1 MEMLLSTKGI
11 TICLFFFV
19 LSLAAAIE
27 IPLSVSQLPTI
38 TEQSHTQVA
47 YPFDEDFTIKCEARG
62 NPHPTFNWTKD
73 GKPFDLLSDPR
84 IVTSNNSGTFVIQ
97 NRGIINNFQG
107 KYRCFA
113 SNVLGTAMSEEIE
126 LIVPSVPK
134 FPKEKI
140 EPLDVEHG
148 DSVILHCNP
157 PKGIPPLHIY
167 WMNIDLQHIPQ
178 DERVS
183 MSLKGD
189 LYFANVEEN
198 DSRSDYC
205 CFAAFPRLRTIVQKM
220 PMTLKVSRLKHA
232 NDSGSPNAAVTKA
245 NFIKERKPKLLI
257 PPESAGSSSS
267 VTVIKGGVLLL
278 ECIAEGL
285 PTPHLS
291 WVKVTGN
298 MPKDEPETENFGKI
312 LKIDQVSAA
321 DEGTYQCTASNP
333 MGRAR
338 HEFHVHVEEP
348 PQWLKKPEGGVYSV
362 GTNLVLLCEAIGN
375 PEPSIQWKLNGM
387 PIDSRTFRGRIST
400 REISLTNLQLQ
411 DSAVFQCEA
420 TNKHGTI
427 LASANVN
434 VLNIAPLILTSD
446 GENYATVVGYSAF
459 LHCDIF
465 ASPAADVRWTKDDSI
480 GPLSTFRYEL
490 TWLNRN
496 GTWKDP
502 KDPKKGRELHG
513 ILYLACW
520 AANSVGKRAI
530 TANLDI
536 RDATKL
542 VVTPKN
548 PRVLKSHSIL
558 LKCQAEYDSHLKH
571 SFKLSWRKDGD
582 ELPVNSTEG
591 GRMILDRDT
600 LFISSVLL
608 EDQGVYTCVGSTSL
622 DSATAESRLIVLDV
636 PDPPEDLQ
644 LSENQNRSVRL
655 SWRAGS
661 SHNSPVNE
669 SIIEFEEN
677 RWEPGRWQE
686 LTRIPGDDTTALLSL
701 APYVNY
707 QFRVVSVNAVGRSQP
722 SKPSLRYST
731 PPAAPDKNPEN
742 IRVEASEPNEM
753 VMKWEPLK
761 PVERNGPGL
770 EYKVSWRQRGVRTD
784 WNEETVK
791 KHSLTVRNTPTF
803 VPYEIKV
810 QAVNNLGSGPE
821 PNVTI
826 GYSGEDFPD
835 AAPSGVSVDVVNST
849 LVKVFWFGIPRDRV
863 RGHLRGY
870 KVSWWKTKSM
880 LDGKRHHPEKHFLTF
895 VGDRNYGMI
904 PGLDPFSEFRLTV
917 LAYNSRG
924 DGPESSPVV
933 FETPEGVPE
942 QPRFLRILNF
952 DKDSVTLS
960 WGLPRKANGHLTG
973 YILQYQ
979 IINETHEVG
988 PVSDVSV
995 TNRSTLSWRL
1005 SGLSPSTKY
1014 KFYVKACTA
1023 KGCGKPV
1030 TEEGLTVA
1038 QGSKGTGRISDA
1050 VKPTQKFHPIEALE
1064 PGTEYTVRLVTKNWV
1079 DNNSIFEDVIETRGR
1094 AYAGI
1099 YDGISTQGWFIGL
1112 MCAIA
1117 LLTLLLLTI
1126 CFVRRNK
1133 GGKYSVKEK
1142 EDLHPDP
1149 EAQSI
1154 KDEIFGEYSDSDE
1167 KPLKGSLQ
1175 SLNGDIKATE
1185 SADSLVDYGEGEHG
1199 MFNEDGSFIGA
1210 YSGSKEKGSVES
1222 TGSSTATF
1230 PLHA

>member
-1 MEMLLSTKGI
+1 RVMEMLLSTKGI

-27 IPLSVSQLPTI
+27 IPLSVAQLPTI

-62 NPHPTFNWTKD
+62 NPQPTFNWTKD

-84 IVTSNNSGTFVIQ
+84 ILTSNNSGTFVIQ
-97 NRGIINNFQG
+97 NRGIITNFQG
-107 KYRCFA
+107 RYRCYA

-220 PMTLKVSRLKHA
+220 PMTLKVSR
-232 NDSGSPNAAVTKA
+232 S

-298 MPKDEPETENFGKI
+298 LPKDEPETENFGKI
-312 LKIDQVSAA
+312 LKIDQVTAA

-333 MGRAR
+333 MGRVK

-348 PQWLKKPEGGVYSV
+348 PRWIKKPEGAVYSV
-362 GTNLVLLCEAIGN
+362 GMNLVLLCEAIGN
-375 PEPSIQWKLNGM
+375 PEPTTQWKRNGM
-387 PIDSRTFRGRIST
+387 PIDSRTFRGRISD
-400 REISLTNLQLQ
+400 REISITNLQLQ

-420 TNKHGTI
+420 SNKHGTI

-459 LHCDIF
+459 LHCEIF
-465 ASPAADVRWTKDDSI
+465 ASPAADIRWTKDDSI
-480 GPLSTFRYEL
+480 EPLSTLRYEL
-490 TWLNRN
+490 NKN
-496 GTWKDP
+496 GTLEIKETTKEDS
-502 KDPKKGRELHG
+502 GS
-513 ILYLACW
+513 YACW

-536 RDATKL
+536 RDATEV

-558 LKCQAEYDSHLKH
+558 LKCQSEYDSHLKH

-582 ELPVNSTEG
+582 ELPVNSTED
-591 GRMILDRDT
+591 GRIILDRDT
-600 LFISSVLL
+600 LFISSVTL
-608 EDQGVYTCVGSTSL
+608 EDEGVYTCVASTSL
-622 DSATAESRLIVLDV
+622 DSVTAKSQLVVLDV

-655 SWRAGS
+655 SWKAGA
-661 SHNSPVNE
+661 SHNSPINE

-686 LTRIPGDDTTALLSL
+686 LTRAPGNDTTVLLAL
-701 APYVNY
+701 APYMNY

-722 SKPSLRYST
+722 SKPSLRYAT

-761 PVERNGPGL
+761 PIERNGPGL
-770 EYKVSWRQRGVRTD
+770 EYKVSWRQRGVEAD

-791 KHSLTVRNTPTF
+791 KHSLTLRNTPTF

-826 GYSGEDFPD
+826 GYSGEDVPD
-835 AAPSGVSVDVVNST
+835 AAPSGVSVDIVNST

-904 PGLDPFSEFRLTV
+904 PGLEPFSEFRLSV
-917 LAYNSRG
+917 LAYNAKG
-924 DGPESSPVV
+924 DGPESSPIV

-960 WGLPRKANGHLTG
+960 WGLPKKTNGHLTG

-979 IINETHEVG
+979 IINETHEIG
-988 PVSDVSV
+988 PLNDISV

-1014 KFYVKACTA
+1014 KFYVKACTV

-1030 TEEGLTVA
+1030 TEEGLTMA
-1038 QGSKGTGRISDA
+1038 QGSKGIGKISEA
-1050 VKPTQKFHPIEALE
+1050 VNPTQKFHPIEALE

-1175 SLNGDIKATE
+1175 SINGDIKATE
-1185 SADSLVDYGEGEHG
+1185 SADSLVDYGEGEQG

>member
-62 NPHPTFNWTKD
+62 NPQPTFNWTKD
-73 GKPFDLLSDPR
+73 GKPFDLSSDPR

-113 SNVLGTAMSEEIE
+113 SNLLGTAMSEEIE

-189 LYFANVEEN
+189 LYFANVEES

-312 LKIDQVSAA
+312 LKIDQVTAA
-321 DEGTYQCTASNP
+321 DEGTYQCTASNAV
-333 MGRAR
+333 GRAR

-362 GTNLVLLCEAIGN
+362 GANLVLLCEAIGN

-387 PIDSRTFRGRIST
+387 PIDGRTFRGRVST

-427 LASANVN
+427 LASANIN
-434 VLNIAPLILTSD
+434 VLNIAPLILTPD

-480 GPLSTFRYEL
+480 EPLSAFHYEL
-490 TWLNRN
+490 YKN
-496 GTWKDP
+496 GTLEIRDT
-502 KDPKKGRELHG
+502 KKEDSGS
-513 ILYLACW
+513 YACW

-571 SFKLSWRKDGD
+571 SFKLSWRKDGG
-582 ELPVNSTEG
+582 ELPANSTEG
-591 GRMILDRDT
+591 GRIILDRDT

-608 EDQGVYTCVGSTSL
+608 EDQGVYKCVASTAL
-622 DSATAESRLIVLDV
+622 DAAEAEAQLIVLDV

-655 SWRAGS
+655 SWKAGA

-677 RWEPGRWQE
+677 HWEPETWQE
-686 LTRIPGDDTTALLSL
+686 LIRVPGNDTTALLPL

-722 SKPSLRYST
+722 SKPSLRYAT

-761 PVERNGPGL
+761 PMERNGPGL
-770 EYKVSWRQRGVRTD
+770 EYKVSWRQRGVETD
-784 WNEETVK
+784 WNEELVK
-791 KHSLTVRNTPTF
+791 KHSLSVRNVPTF

-821 PNVTI
+821 PNITI
-826 GYSGEDFPD
+826 GYSGEDVPD
-835 AAPSGVSVDVVNST
+835 AAPAGVSVEVLNST
-849 LVKVFWFGIPRDRV
+849 LVEVFWVGIPRDRV

-870 KVSWWKTKSM
+870 KVNWWKTRSM

-895 VGDRNYGMI
+895 VGERNYGMI
-904 PGLDPFSEFRLTV
+904 PGLEPFSEFRLTV
-917 LAYNSRG
+917 SAFTSRG

-933 FETPEGVPE
+933 FKTPEGVPE

-960 WGLPRKANGHLTG
+960 WGLPKKANGHLTG

-988 PVSDVSV
+988 AVSNVSV
-995 TNRSTLSWRL
+995 ANHSALSWHL
-1005 SGLSPSTKY
+1005 AGLSPSTKY
-1014 KFYVKACTA
+1014 KFYIKACTA
-1023 KGCGKPV
+1023 KGCGKAA
-1030 TEEGLTVA
+1030 TEEGLTLA
-1038 QGSKGTGRISDA
+1038 QGT
-1050 VKPTQKFHPIEALE
+1050 
-1064 PGTEYTVRLVTKNWV
+1064 
-1079 DNNSIFEDVIETRGR
+1079 
-1094 AYAGI
+1094 YAGI
-1099 YDGISTQGWFIGL
+1099 YEGISTQGWFIGL

-1117 LLTLLLLTI
+1117 LLTLLLLTV

-1175 SLNGDIKATE
+1175 SLNGDIKATG

>member
-298 MPKDEPETENFGKI
+298 MPKEEPETENFGKI

-387 PIDSRTFRGRIST
+387 PIDSRAFRGRIST

-480 GPLSTFRYEL
+480 EPLSTFRYEL
-490 TWLNRN
+490 NKN
-496 GTWKDP
+496 GTLEIKDT
-502 KDPKKGRELHG
+502 KKEDSGS
-513 ILYLACW
+513 YACW

-636 PDPPEDLQ
+636 PDPPEELQ

-770 EYKVSWRQRGVRTD
+770 EYKVSWRQQGVRTD

-810 QAVNNLGSGPE
+810 QAVNNLGAGPE

-870 KVSWWKTKSM
+870 KVSWWKTKSL

-924 DGPESSPVV
+924 DGPESSPMV

-988 PVSDVSV
+988 PVSEVSI

-1005 SGLSPSTKY
+1005 SGLSPSTRY

-1133 GGKYSVKEK
+1133 GGKYSV
-1142 EDLHPDP
+1142 
-1149 EAQSI
+1149 
-1154 KDEIFGEYSDSDE
+1154 
-1167 KPLKGSLQ
+1167 
-1175 SLNGDIKATE
+1175 
-1185 SADSLVDYGEGEHG
+1185 
-1199 MFNEDGSFIGA
+1199 
-1210 YSGSKEKGSVES
+1210 
-1222 TGSSTATF
+1222 TAMKSR
-1230 PLHA
+1230 

>member
-1 MEMLLSTKGI
+1 
-11 TICLFFFV
+11 
-19 LSLAAAIE
+19 
-27 IPLSVSQLPTI
+27 SVAQLPTI

-47 YPFDEDFTIKCEARG
+47 YPFDEDFAIKCEAKG
-62 NPHPTFNWTKD
+62 NPQPTFNWTKD
-73 GKPFDLLSDPR
+73 GKPFNLLSDPR
-84 IVTSNNSGTFVIQ
+84 IIASNNSGTFVIK
-97 NRGIINNFQG
+97 NRGILASFQG

-220 PMTLKVSRLKHA
+220 PMTLKVSR
-232 NDSGSPNAAVTKA
+232 S

-285 PTPHLS
+285 PTPQLS
-291 WVKVTGN
+291 WVKIMGN
-298 MPKDEPETENFGKI
+298 LPKDEPETENFGKI
-312 LKIDQVSAA
+312 LKIDQVTTA

-333 MGRAR
+333 MGRVK
-338 HEFHVHVEEP
+338 HDFHVHVEEP
-348 PQWLKKPEGGVYSV
+348 PQWIKEPEGGVYSI
-362 GTNLVLLCEAIGN
+362 GMNLVLLCEAIGN
-375 PEPSIQWKLNGM
+375 PEPAIRWKRNGM

-411 DSAVFQCEA
+411 DSAVYQCEA
-420 TNKHGTI
+420 SNKHGTI
-427 LASANVN
+427 LTSANVN

-446 GENYATVVGYSAF
+446 GENYAAVVGYSAF
-459 LHCDIF
+459 LHCEIF

-480 GPLSTFRYEL
+480 EPLAAFRYEL
-490 TWLNRN
+490 YKN
-496 GTWKDP
+496 GTLEIKAT
-502 KDPKKGRELHG
+502 KKEDSGS
-513 ILYLACW
+513 YACW

-536 RDATKL
+536 RDATS
-542 VVTPKN
+542 VAVTPKD
-548 PRVLKSHSIL
+548 PRVLKSHSIAL
-558 LKCQAEYDSHLKH
+558 RCQSDYDPHLKH
-571 SFKLSWRKDGD
+571 SFQLSWRKDGD
-582 ELPVNSTEG
+582 ELPLSSMED
-591 GRMILDRDT
+591 GRIILERDT
-600 LFISSVLL
+600 LFISSVTL
-608 EDQGVYTCVGSTSL
+608 EDQGVYTCVGRTAL
-622 DSATAESRLIVLDV
+622 DSSAAELQLIVLDV

-644 LSENQNRSVRL
+644 LSEHQNRSVRL
-655 SWRAGS
+655 SWKAGAT
-661 SHNSPVNE
+661 HNSPVNE

-677 RWEPGRWQE
+677 HWEPGRWQE
-686 LTRIPGDDTTALLSL
+686 LTRVPGNDTTVLLAL

-722 SKPSLRYST
+722 SKASLRYAT

-742 IRVEASEPNEM
+742 IHVEASEPNEM

-770 EYKVSWRQRGVRTD
+770 EYKVSWRQRGVEAD

-791 KHSLTVRNTPTF
+791 KHSLTLRNTPTF

-810 QAVNNLGSGPE
+810 QAVNNLGSAPE

-826 GYSGEDFPD
+826 GYSGEDVPD
-835 AAPSGVSVDVVNST
+835 AAPSGVSVDIVNST

-870 KVSWWKTKSM
+870 KVSWWKIKSM

-904 PGLDPFSEFRLTV
+904 PGLDPFSVFRLTV
-917 LAYNSRG
+917 LAYNSKG
-924 DGPESSPVV
+924 DGPESSPIT

-960 WGLPRKANGHLTG
+960 WGLPKKPNGHLTG

-979 IINETHEVG
+979 IINETHEIG
-988 PVSDVSV
+988 PMSDVSV
-995 TNRSTLSWRL
+995 TNQSTLSWRL
-1005 SGLSPSTKY
+1005 SGLSSSTKY
-1014 KFYVKACTA
+1014 KFYVKACTV
-1023 KGCGKPV
+1023 KGCGKPI
-1030 TEEGLTVA
+1030 TEEGLTMA
-1038 QGSKGTGRISDA
+1038 QGSKGIGRNSEA
-1050 VKPTQKFHPIEALE
+1050 VKPTQKFHPIE
-1064 PGTEYTVRLVTKNWV
+1064 PGTDYTVRLVTKNWV

-1175 SLNGDIKATE
+1175 SINGDIKATG

>member
-73 GKPFDLLSDPR
+73 GKPFDLSSDPR

-480 GPLSTFRYEL
+480 EPLSTFRYEL
-490 TWLNRN
+490 NKN
-496 GTWKDP
+496 GTLEIKDT
-502 KDPKKGRELHG
+502 KKEDSGS
-513 ILYLACW
+513 YACW

-622 DSATAESRLIVLDV
+622 DSATAEAQLIVLDV

-661 SHNSPVNE
+661 NHNSPVNE

-870 KVSWWKTKSM
+870 KVSWWKTKNM

-904 PGLDPFSEFRLTV
+904 PGLDPFSEFHLTV

-952 DKDSVTLS
+952 DEDSVTLS

-1023 KGCGKPV
+1023 QGCGKPV
-1030 TEEGLTVA
+1030 TEEGLTMA

>member
-38 TEQSHTQVA
+38 MEQSHTQVA

-220 PMTLKVSRLKHA
+220 PMTLKVSR
-232 NDSGSPNAAVTKA
+232 S

-298 MPKDEPETENFGKI
+298 MPKEEPETENFGKI

-480 GPLSTFRYEL
+480 EPLSTFRYEL
-490 TWLNRN
+490 NKN
-496 GTWKDP
+496 GTLEIKDT
-502 KDPKKGRELHG
+502 KKEDSGS
-513 ILYLACW
+513 YACW

-622 DSATAESRLIVLDV
+622 DSATAESQLIVLDV

-770 EYKVSWRQRGVRTD
+770 EYKVSWRQQGVRTD

-810 QAVNNLGSGPE
+810 QAVNNLGAGPE

-870 KVSWWKTKSM
+870 KVSWWKTKSL

-924 DGPESSPVV
+924 DGPESSPMV

-1005 SGLSPSTKY
+1005 SGLSPSTRY

-1210 YSGSKEKGSVES
+1210 YAGSKEKGSVES

>member
-1 MEMLLSTKGI
+1 RVMEMLLSTKGI
-11 TICLFFFV
+11 TIGLVFFV

-38 TEQSHTQVA
+38 MEQSHTQVA

-62 NPHPTFNWTKD
+62 NPQPTFNWTKD
-73 GKPFDLLSDPR
+73 GKSFDLSSDPR

-126 LIVPSVPK
+126 LIVPSIPK

-183 MSLKGD
+183 MSLQGD
-189 LYFANVEEN
+189 LYFANVEES

-220 PMTLKVSRLKHA
+220 PMTLKVSR
-232 NDSGSPNAAVTKA
+232 S

-291 WVKVTGN
+291 WVKITGN

-312 LKIDQVSAA
+312 LKIDQVTAA

-338 HEFHVHVEEP
+338 HDFHVHVEEP

-375 PEPSIQWKLNGM
+375 PEPSIRWKLNGM
-387 PIDSRTFRGRIST
+387 PMDSRTFRGRIST

-420 TNKHGTI
+420 SNKHGTI
-427 LASANVN
+427 LASANIN

-480 GPLSTFRYEL
+480 EPLSTLRYEL
-490 TWLNRN
+490 NKN
-496 GTWKDP
+496 GTLEIKGT
-502 KDPKKGRELHG
+502 KKEDSGS
-513 ILYLACW
+513 YACW

-558 LKCQAEYDSHLKH
+558 LKCQAEFDSHLKH

-591 GRMILDRDT
+591 GRIILDRDT
-600 LFISSVLL
+600 LFISSVML
-608 EDQGVYTCVGSTSL
+608 EDQGVYTCVATTAL
-622 DSATAESRLIVLDV
+622 DSATAESQLVVLDV

-655 SWRAGS
+655 SWKAGS
-661 SHNSPVNE
+661 SHNSPVHE
-669 SIIEFEEN
+669 SIVEFEEN
-677 RWEPGRWQE
+677 QWEPKRWQE
-686 LTRIPGDDTTALLSL
+686 LTRIPGNDTTALLSL
-701 APYVNY
+701 APFMNY
-707 QFRVVSVNAVGRSQP
+707 QFRVVSVNAVGRSHP
-722 SKPSLRYST
+722 SKPSLRFST

-761 PVERNGPGL
+761 PMETNGPGL
-770 EYKVSWRQRGVRTD
+770 EYRVSWRQKGVKTD

-835 AAPSGVSVDVVNST
+835 AAPSSVSVDVVNST
-849 LVKVFWFGIPRDRV
+849 LVRVFWFGIPRDRV

-870 KVSWWKTKSM
+870 KVSWWKTRSM

-895 VGDRNYGMI
+895 VGDRSSGMI

-960 WGLPRKANGHLTG
+960 WGLPKKANGHLTG

-988 PVSDVSV
+988 PVSDVSI
-995 TNRSTLSWRL
+995 TNHSTLSWRL

-1030 TEEGLTVA
+1030 TEEGLTMA
-1038 QGSKGTGRISDA
+1038 QGSKGIGKISDV

-1064 PGTEYTVRLVTKNWV
+1064 PGTDYTVRLVTKNWV

-1117 LLTLLLLTI
+1117 LLTLLLLSI

-1167 KPLKGSLQ
+1167 KPLKGSVQ

>member
-27 IPLSVSQLPTI
+27 IPLSVAQLPTI

-47 YPFDEDFTIKCEARG
+47 YPFDEDFTVKCEARG
-62 NPHPTFNWTKD
+62 NPQPIFNWTKD

-84 IVTSNNSGTFVIQ
+84 IIVSNNSGTFVIQ
-97 NRGIINNFQG
+97 NRGIITNFQG
-107 KYRCFA
+107 KYRCYA

-220 PMTLKVSRLKHA
+220 PMTLKVSRFKHA

-257 PPESAGSSSS
+257 PPESAGSTSS

-298 MPKDEPETENFGKI
+298 LPKDEPETENFGKI
-312 LKIDQVSAA
+312 LKIDQVTAA

-333 MGRAR
+333 MGRAK

-348 PQWLKKPEGGVYSV
+348 PRWIKEPEGGVYSV
-362 GTNLVLLCEAIGN
+362 GANLVLLCEAIGN
-375 PEPSIQWKLNGM
+375 PEPTIHWKLNGM
-387 PIDSRTFRGRIST
+387 PIDSRTFRGRISA

-411 DSAVFQCEA
+411 DSAVYQCEA
-420 TNKHGTI
+420 SNKHGTI

-459 LHCDIF
+459 LHCEIF
-465 ASPAADVRWTKDDSI
+465 ASPAADIRWTKDDSI
-480 GPLSTFRYEL
+480 EPLSTLRYEL
-490 TWLNRN
+490 NKN
-496 GTWKDP
+496 GTLEIKET
-502 KDPKKGRELHG
+502 KKEDSGS
-513 ILYLACW
+513 YACW

-558 LKCQAEYDSHLKH
+558 LKCQSEYDSHLKH

-582 ELPVNSTEG
+582 ELPVNSTED
-591 GRMILDRDT
+591 GRIILNRDT
-600 LFISSVLL
+600 LFISSVTP
-608 EDQGVYTCVGSTSL
+608 EDQGVYTCVASTSL
-622 DSATAESRLIVLDV
+622 DRVAAESQLVVLDV

-655 SWRAGS
+655 SWKAGAN
-661 SHNSPVNE
+661 HNSPINE

-686 LTRIPGDDTTALLSL
+686 LTRAPGNDTTALLSL
-701 APYVNY
+701 APYMNY
-707 QFRVVSVNAVGRSQP
+707 QFRVVSVNAVGKSQP
-722 SKPSLRYST
+722 SKPSLRYAT

-742 IRVEASEPNEM
+742 IRVEASEPDEM

-761 PVERNGPGL
+761 PAERNGPGL
-770 EYKVSWRQRGVRTD
+770 EYKVSWRQRGVEAD
-784 WNEETVK
+784 WNEEMVK
-791 KHSLTVRNTPTF
+791 KHSLTLRNTPTF

-826 GYSGEDFPD
+826 GYSGEDVPD
-835 AAPSGVSVDVVNST
+835 AAPSGVSVDIVNST

-904 PGLDPFSEFRLTV
+904 PGLEPFSEFRLTV
-917 LAYNSRG
+917 LAYNAKG

-952 DKDSVTLS
+952 DKDSITLS
-960 WGLPRKANGHLTG
+960 WGLPKKANGHLTG

-979 IINETHEVG
+979 IINETHEIG
-988 PVSDVSV
+988 PLNDISV

-1005 SGLSPSTKY
+1005 SGLGSSTKY
-1014 KFYVKACTA
+1014 KFYVKACTV

-1030 TEEGLTVA
+1030 TEEGLTMA
-1038 QGSKGTGRISDA
+1038 QGT
-1050 VKPTQKFHPIEALE
+1050 
-1064 PGTEYTVRLVTKNWV
+1064 
-1079 DNNSIFEDVIETRGR
+1079 
-1094 AYAGI
+1094 YAGI

-1175 SLNGDIKATE
+1175 SINGDIKATE

>member
-1 MEMLLSTKGI
+1 MEVLLSTKRI
-11 TICLFFFV
+11 TICLIFFA
-19 LSLAAAIE
+19 LNLAAAIE
-27 IPLSVSQLPTI
+27 IPLSVAQLPTI
-38 TEQSHTQVA
+38 TEQSSMQVA
-47 YPFDEDFTIKCEARG
+47 YPFDEDFTIKCEAKG
-62 NPHPTFNWTKD
+62 NPQPTFNWTKD
-73 GKPFDLLSDPR
+73 GKPFNLLSDRR
-84 IVTSNNSGTFVIQ
+84 ILTFNNSGTFVIQ
-97 NRGIINNFQG
+97 NHGIITNFQG

-113 SNVLGTAMSEEIE
+113 SNALGTAMSEEME
-126 LIVPSVPK
+126 LIVPTVPK

-220 PMTLKVSRLKHA
+220 PMTLKVSR
-232 NDSGSPNAAVTKA
+232 S

-257 PPESAGSSSS
+257 PPESSGSSSS

-285 PTPHLS
+285 PTPHLN
-291 WVKVTGN
+291 WVKITGSL
-298 MPKDEPETENFGKI
+298 PKDKPVTENYGKI
-312 LKIDQVSAA
+312 LKIEQVSAA
-321 DEGTYQCTASNP
+321 DEGTYQCTASNSV
-333 MGRAR
+333 GRVK

-348 PQWLKKPEGGVYSV
+348 PQWIKEPESGVYSV
-362 GTNLVLLCEAIGN
+362 GTNLVLLCEAFGN
-375 PEPSIQWKLNGM
+375 PEPTIEWKLNGM
-387 PIDSRTFRGRIST
+387 PIDSRTFRGRISAT
-400 REISLTNLQLQ
+400 EISLTNLQIQ
-411 DSAVFQCEA
+411 DSAVYQCEA
-420 TNKHGTI
+420 SNKHGRI

-459 LHCDIF
+459 LHCEIF
-465 ASPAADVRWTKDDSI
+465 ASPAADIRWTKDDSVE
-480 GPLSTFRYEL
+480 PLTALRYEL
-490 TWLNRN
+490 NKN
-496 GTWKDP
+496 GTLEIKDTR
-502 KDPKKGRELHG
+502 KEDSGS
-513 ILYLACW
+513 YACW

-536 RDATKL
+536 RDATK
-542 VVTPKN
+542 VVVSPKN
-548 PRVLKSHSIL
+548 PQVLKSHSIL
-558 LKCQAEYDSHLKH
+558 LKCQSEYDSHLKH

-582 ELPVNSTEG
+582 ELPVSSTDNS
-591 GRMILDRDT
+591 RIIMDMDT
-600 LFISSVLL
+600 LFISSVTL
-608 EDQGVYTCVGSTSL
+608 EDQGVYTCVARTSL
-622 DSATAESRLIVLDV
+622 DSVTAESQLIVLDV

-644 LSENQNRSVRL
+644 LSEHQNRSVRL
-655 SWRAGS
+655 SWKAGAN
-661 SHNSPVNE
+661 HNSPVNE

-677 RWEPGRWQE
+677 RWEPGKWQE
-686 LTRIPGDDTTALLSL
+686 LSRTTGNETTTVLSL
-701 APYVNY
+701 APYMNY
-707 QFRVVSVNAVGRSQP
+707 QFRVMSVNAVGRSQA
-722 SKPSLRYST
+722 SKPSLRYAT

-761 PVERNGPGL
+761 PAERNGPGL
-770 EYKVSWRQRGVRTD
+770 EYKVSWRQQGVEAD
-784 WNEETVK
+784 WNEEMVK
-791 KHSLTVRNTPTF
+791 KHSLTLRNTPTF

-821 PNVTI
+821 PNVTT
-826 GYSGEDFPD
+826 GYSGEDIPD
-835 AAPSGVSVDVVNST
+835 AAPSSVSVDTLNST

-870 KVSWWKTKSM
+870 KVSWWKTRNM

-904 PGLDPFSEFRLTV
+904 PGLEPFSEFHLTV
-917 LAYNSRG
+917 LAYNAKG

-942 QPRFLRILNF
+942 QPRSLRILNF
-952 DKDSVTLS
+952 DKDSITLS

-979 IINETHEVG
+979 IINETHEIG
-988 PVSDVSV
+988 PLNNV
-995 TNRSTLSWRL
+995 TISNHSMLSWRL
-1005 SGLSPSTKY
+1005 SNLSSSTKY
-1014 KFYVKACTA
+1014 KFYVRACTA

-1030 TEEGLTVA
+1030 TEEGLTMA
-1038 QGSKGTGRISDA
+1038 QGSKGIGKISEA
-1050 VKPTQKFHPIEALE
+1050 INPTQKFHPIEALE

-1117 LLTLLLLTI
+1117 LLTLLLLTV

-1167 KPLKGSLQ
+1167 KPLKGSHQ
-1175 SLNGDIKATE
+1175 SINGDIKATG

-1222 TGSSTATF
+1222 NGSSTATF

>member
-1 MEMLLSTKGI
+1 MEMLLHTKRI

-27 IPLSVSQLPTI
+27 IPLSVAQLPTI

-62 NPHPTFNWTKD
+62 NPQPTFNWTKD
-73 GKPFDLLSDPR
+73 GKPFNLLSDPR
-84 IVTSNNSGTFVIQ
+84 IITFNNSGTFVIQ
-97 NRGIINNFQG
+97 NHGIITNFQG
-107 KYRCFA
+107 KYRCYA

-220 PMTLKVSRLKHA
+220 PMTLKVSR
-232 NDSGSPNAAVTKA
+232 S

-298 MPKDEPETENFGKI
+298 LPKDKPVTENFGKI
-312 LKIDQVSAA
+312 LKIEQVSAA

-333 MGRAR
+333 VGRAK

-348 PQWLKKPEGGVYSV
+348 PRWIKEPEGGVYSV

-375 PEPSIQWKLNGM
+375 PEPTIQWKLNGM
-387 PIDSRTFRGRIST
+387 PVDSRTFRGRISA

-411 DSAVFQCEA
+411 DSAVYQCEA
-420 TNKHGTI
+420 SNKHGTI

-459 LHCDIF
+459 LHCEIF
-465 ASPAADVRWTKDDSI
+465 ASPAADIRWTKDDSI
-480 GPLSTFRYEL
+480 EPLSALRYEL
-490 TWLNRN
+490 NKN
-496 GTWKDP
+496 GTLEIKET
-502 KDPKKGRELHG
+502 KKEDSGS
-513 ILYLACW
+513 YACW

-536 RDATKL
+536 RDATKIA
-542 VVTPKN
+542 VTPKN

-558 LKCQAEYDSHLKH
+558 LKCQSEYDSHLKN

-582 ELPVNSTEG
+582 QLPVNSTQDS
-591 GRMILDRDT
+591 RIIMDMDT
-600 LFISSVLL
+600 LFISTVTL
-608 EDQGVYTCVGSTSL
+608 EDQGVYTCVASTSL
-622 DSATAESRLIVLDV
+622 DSVAAESRLIVLDV

-644 LSENQNRSVRL
+644 LSEHQNRSVRL
-655 SWRAGS
+655 SWRAGA

-669 SIIEFEEN
+669 SIIEYEESQ
-677 RWEPGRWQE
+677 WEPGRWQE
-686 LTRIPGDDTTALLSL
+686 LTRAPGNDTTALLTL
-701 APYVNY
+701 APYMNY

-722 SKPSLRYST
+722 SKPSLRYAT

-761 PVERNGPGL
+761 PTERNGPGL
-770 EYKVSWRQRGVRTD
+770 EYKVSWRQRGVETD
-784 WNEETVK
+784 WNEELVK
-791 KHSLTVRNTPTF
+791 KHSLTLRNTPTF

-810 QAVNNLGSGPE
+810 QAVNNLGAGPE
-821 PNVTI
+821 PNVTT
-826 GYSGEDFPD
+826 GYSGEDTPD
-835 AAPSGVSVDVVNST
+835 AAPSGVSVDIVNST

-863 RGHLRGY
+863 RGHLSGY

-904 PGLDPFSEFRLTV
+904 PGLEPFSEFRLTV
-917 LAYNSRG
+917 LAYNSKG

-942 QPRFLRILNF
+942 QPRFLKILNF

-960 WGLPRKANGHLTG
+960 WGLPKKANGHLTG

-979 IINETHEVG
+979 IINETHEIG
-988 PVSDVSV
+988 PLSDISV
-995 TNRSTLSWRL
+995 ANRSTLSWRL
-1005 SGLSPSTKY
+1005 SGLSASTKY

-1030 TEEGLTVA
+1030 TEEGLTMA
-1038 QGSKGTGRISDA
+1038 QGT
-1050 VKPTQKFHPIEALE
+1050 
-1064 PGTEYTVRLVTKNWV
+1064 
-1079 DNNSIFEDVIETRGR
+1079 
-1094 AYAGI
+1094 YAGI

-1112 MCAIA
+1112 MCAVA

-1154 KDEIFGEYSDSDE
+1154 KDEIFGEYR
-1167 KPLKGSLQ
+1167 
-1175 SLNGDIKATE
+1175 
-1185 SADSLVDYGEGEHG
+1185 
-1199 MFNEDGSFIGA
+1199 
-1210 YSGSKEKGSVES
+1210 
-1222 TGSSTATF
+1222 
-1230 PLHA
+1230 

>member
-1 MEMLLSTKGI
+1 RVMEMLLSTKGI
-11 TICLFFFV
+11 TICLFCFV

-62 NPHPTFNWTKD
+62 NPQPTFNWTKD
-73 GKPFDLLSDPR
+73 GKPFDLSSDPR

-189 LYFANVEEN
+189 LYFANVEES

-220 PMTLKVSRLKHA
+220 PMTLKVSR
-232 NDSGSPNAAVTKA
+232 S

-298 MPKDEPETENFGKI
+298 MPKDELETENFGKV
-312 LKIDQVSAA
+312 LKIDQVTAA
-321 DEGTYQCTASNP
+321 DEGTYQCTASNL
-333 MGRAR
+333 MGSAR
-338 HEFHVHVEEP
+338 HKFHVHVEEP

-375 PEPSIQWKLNGM
+375 PEPSIQWKINGM
-387 PIDSRTFRGRIST
+387 PIDGRAFQGRVST

-427 LASANVN
+427 LASANIN

-480 GPLSTFRYEL
+480 EPLATFRYEL
-490 TWLNRN
+490 NKN
-496 GTWKDP
+496 GTLEIRDT
-502 KDPKKGRELHG
+502 KKEDSGS
-513 ILYLACW
+513 YACW
-520 AANSVGKRAI
+520 ASNSVGKRAI

-591 GRMILDRDT
+591 GRIILDRDT

-608 EDQGVYTCVGSTSL
+608 EDQGVYTCVASTAL
-622 DSATAESRLIVLDV
+622 DAAQAEVQLLVLDV
-636 PDPPEDLQ
+636 PEPPEDLQ

-655 SWRAGS
+655 SWKAGA

-686 LTRIPGDDTTALLSL
+686 LSRVPGNGTTALLAL

-722 SKPSLRYST
+722 SKPSLRYAT

-770 EYKVSWRQRGVRTD
+770 EYRVSWRQRGVETD
-784 WNEETVK
+784 WNEELVK
-791 KHSLTVRNTPTF
+791 KHSLSVRNVPTF

-826 GYSGEDFPD
+826 GYSGEDVPD
-835 AAPSGVSVDVVNST
+835 AAPSGVSVEVVNST
-849 LVKVFWFGIPRDRV
+849 LVKVFWLGIPRDRV

-880 LDGKRHHPEKHFLTF
+880 LDGKRHHPVKHFLTF

-904 PGLDPFSEFRLTV
+904 PGLEPFSEFCLTV
-917 LAYNSRG
+917 LVFNSRG

-952 DKDSVTLS
+952 DQDSVTLS
-960 WGLPRKANGHLTG
+960 WGLPKKANGHLTG

-979 IINETHEVG
+979 MINETHEVG
-988 PVSDVSV
+988 AVSDVSV
-995 TNRSTLSWRL
+995 TNLSALSWRL
-1005 SGLSPSTKY
+1005 AGLSPSTKY
-1014 KFYVKACTA
+1014 KFYAKACTA
-1023 KGCGKPV
+1023 QGCGKAA
-1030 TEEGLTVA
+1030 TEEGLTLA
-1038 QGSKGTGRISDA
+1038 QGSKGSGRSSDA
-1050 VKPTQKFHPIEALE
+1050 VKPTPKFQPSEALE
-1064 PGTEYTVRLVTKNWV
+1064 PGTEYTIRLVTKNWV

-1112 MCAIA
+1112 MCAVA

-1175 SLNGDIKATE
+1175 SLNGDIKATG

>member
-1 MEMLLSTKGI
+1 MEMLLRTKRI

-27 IPLSVSQLPTI
+27 IPLSVAQLPTI

-62 NPHPTFNWTKD
+62 NPQPTFNWTKD
-73 GKPFDLLSDPR
+73 GKPFNLLSDPR
-84 IVTSNNSGTFVIQ
+84 IITFNNSGTFVIQ
-97 NRGIINNFQG
+97 NHGIITNFQG
-107 KYRCFA
+107 KYRCYA
-113 SNVLGTAMSEEIE
+113 SNALGTAMSEEIE

-220 PMTLKVSRLKHA
+220 PMTLKVSRFKHA

-298 MPKDEPETENFGKI
+298 LPKDKPVTENFGKI
-312 LKIDQVSAA
+312 LKIEQVSAA

-333 MGRAR
+333 VGRAK

-348 PQWLKKPEGGVYSV
+348 PRWIKEPEGGVYSV

-375 PEPSIQWKLNGM
+375 PEPTIQWKLNGM
-387 PIDSRTFRGRIST
+387 PIDSRTFRGRISA

-411 DSAVFQCEA
+411 DSAVYQCEA
-420 TNKHGTI
+420 SNKHGTI

-459 LHCDIF
+459 LHCEIF
-465 ASPAADVRWTKDDSI
+465 ASPAADIRWTKDDSI
-480 GPLSTFRYEL
+480 EPLSALRYEL
-490 TWLNRN
+490 NKN
-496 GTWKDP
+496 GTLEIKET
-502 KDPKKGRELHG
+502 KKEDSGS
-513 ILYLACW
+513 YACW

-536 RDATKL
+536 RDATKI

-558 LKCQAEYDSHLKH
+558 LKCQSEYDSHLKN

-582 ELPVNSTEG
+582 QLPVNSTQDS
-591 GRMILDRDT
+591 RIIMDMDT
-600 LFISSVLL
+600 LFISTVTL
-608 EDQGVYTCVGSTSL
+608 EDQGVYTCVASTSL
-622 DSATAESRLIVLDV
+622 DSVAAESRLIVLDV

-644 LSENQNRSVRL
+644 LSEHQNRSVRL
-655 SWRAGS
+655 SWKAGA

-669 SIIEFEEN
+669 SIIEYEESQ
-677 RWEPGRWQE
+677 WEPGRWQE
-686 LTRIPGDDTTALLSL
+686 LTRAPGNDTTALLTL
-701 APYVNY
+701 APYMNY

-722 SKPSLRYST
+722 SKPSLRYAT

-761 PVERNGPGL
+761 PTERNGPGL
-770 EYKVSWRQRGVRTD
+770 EYKVSWRQLGVETD
-784 WNEETVK
+784 WNEELVK
-791 KHSLTVRNTPTF
+791 KHSLTLRNTPTF

-810 QAVNNLGSGPE
+810 QAVNNLGAGPE
-821 PNVTI
+821 PNVTT
-826 GYSGEDFPD
+826 GYSGEDTPD
-835 AAPSGVSVDVVNST
+835 AAPSGVSVDIVNST

-863 RGHLRGY
+863 RGHLSGY

-904 PGLDPFSEFRLTV
+904 PGLEPFSEFRLTV
-917 LAYNSRG
+917 LAYNSKG

-942 QPRFLRILNF
+942 QPRFLKIMNF

-960 WGLPRKANGHLTG
+960 WGLPKKANGHLTG

-979 IINETHEVG
+979 IINETREVG
-988 PVSDVSV
+988 PLSDISV
-995 TNRSTLSWRL
+995 ANRSTLSWRL
-1005 SGLSPSTKY
+1005 SGLSASTKY

-1030 TEEGLTVA
+1030 TEEGLTMA
-1038 QGSKGTGRISDA
+1038 QGT
-1050 VKPTQKFHPIEALE
+1050 
-1064 PGTEYTVRLVTKNWV
+1064 
-1079 DNNSIFEDVIETRGR
+1079 
-1094 AYAGI
+1094 YAGI

-1112 MCAIA
+1112 MCAVA
-1117 LLTLLLLTI
+1117 LLTLMLLTV

-1142 EDLHPDP
+1142 EDLNPDP

-1167 KPLKGSLQ
+1167 KPLKGSLR
-1175 SLNGDIKATE
+1175 SINGDIKATE

-1210 YSGSKEKGSVES
+1210 YSGSKEKGLVES
-1222 TGSSTATF
+1222 TGSCSTATF
-1230 PLHA
+1230 PLYA

>member
-38 TEQSHTQVA
+38 TEQSHAQVA
-47 YPFDEDFTIKCEARG
+47 YPFDEDFTMKCEARG
-62 NPHPTFNWTKD
+62 NPQPTFNWTKD
-73 GKPFDLLSDPR
+73 GKPFDLSSDPR
-84 IVTSNNSGTFVIQ
+84 IVPSNNSGTFVIQ
-97 NRGIINNFQG
+97 NRGLINNFQG

-189 LYFANVEEN
+189 LYFANVEES

-220 PMTLKVSRLKHA
+220 PMTLRVSRLKHA

-298 MPKDEPETENFGKI
+298 MPKEEPETENFGKT
-312 LKIDQVSAA
+312 LKIEQVTAA

-333 MGRAR
+333 LGRAR

-387 PIDSRTFRGRIST
+387 PIDGRTFRGRVST

-434 VLNIAPLILTSD
+434 VLNIAPLILTPD
-446 GENYATVVGYSAF
+446 EENYATVVGYSAF

-480 GPLSTFRYEL
+480 EPLSTFRYEL
-490 TWLNRN
+490 NKN
-496 GTWKDP
+496 GTLEIRDT
-502 KDPKKGRELHG
+502 KKEDSGS
-513 ILYLACW
+513 YACW

-542 VVTPKN
+542 VVTPKS

-558 LKCQAEYDSHLKH
+558 LKCQAEYDPHLKH

-591 GRMILDRDT
+591 GRIILERDT
-600 LFISSVLL
+600 LFIPSVLL
-608 EDQGVYTCVGSTSL
+608 EDQGVYTCVASTAL
-622 DSATAESRLIVLDV
+622 DAAEAEAHLIVLDV

-655 SWRAGS
+655 SWRAGA

-686 LTRIPGDDTTALLSL
+686 LSRVPGNDTTALLSL

-722 SKPSLRYST
+722 SKPSLRYAT

-770 EYKVSWRQRGVRTD
+770 EYKVSWRQRGVEED
-784 WNEETVK
+784 WNEELVK
-791 KHSLTVRNTPTF
+791 KHSLSVRNVPTF

-826 GYSGEDFPD
+826 GYSGEDVPD
-835 AAPSGVSVDVVNST
+835 AAPSGVSVEVVNST

-870 KVSWWKTKSM
+870 KVSWWKTKSL

-904 PGLDPFSEFRLTV
+904 PGLEPFSEFRLTV
-917 LAYNSRG
+917 LAFNSRG

-942 QPRFLRILNF
+942 QPRFLRIMNF

-960 WGLPRKANGHLTG
+960 WGLPKKANGHLTG

-988 PVSDVSV
+988 AVSDVSV
-995 TNRSTLSWRL
+995 ANRSVLSWRL
-1005 SGLSPSTKY
+1005 AGLSPSTKY
-1014 KFYVKACTA
+1014 KFYIKACTA
-1023 KGCGKPV
+1023 KGCGKAA
-1030 TEEGLTVA
+1030 TEEGLTLA
-1038 QGSKGTGRISDA
+1038 QGT
-1050 VKPTQKFHPIEALE
+1050 
-1064 PGTEYTVRLVTKNWV
+1064 
-1079 DNNSIFEDVIETRGR
+1079 
-1094 AYAGI
+1094 YAGI
-1099 YDGISTQGWFIGL
+1099 YEGISTQGWFIGL

-1154 KDEIFGEYSDSDE
+1154 KDEIFGEYSSHLSWGAGCQLSQSG
-1167 KPLKGSLQ
+1167 KP
-1175 SLNGDIKATE
+1175 
-1185 SADSLVDYGEGEHG
+1185 
-1199 MFNEDGSFIGA
+1199 
-1210 YSGSKEKGSVES
+1210 
-1222 TGSSTATF
+1222 
-1230 PLHA
+1230 

>member
-1 MEMLLSTKGI
+1 MKMLLSTKGI

-19 LSLAAAIE
+19 SSLAAAIE
-27 IPLSVSQLPTI
+27 IPLSVAQLPTI

-62 NPHPTFNWTKD
+62 NPQPTFNWTKD

-84 IVTSNNSGTFVIQ
+84 IAATNNSGTFVIQ
-97 NRGIINNFQG
+97 NRGIITNFQG

-220 PMTLKVSRLKHA
+220 PMTLKVSRFKHA

-245 NFIKERKPKLLI
+245 NFIKERKPRLLI

-285 PTPHLS
+285 PTPHLN
-291 WVKVTGN
+291 WVKITGN
-298 MPKDEPETENFGKI
+298 LPKDEPETENFGKI
-312 LKIDQVSAA
+312 LKIDHVTTA

-333 MGRAR
+333 MGRAK

-348 PQWLKKPEGGVYSV
+348 PQWIKKPQGGVYSV

-375 PEPSIQWKLNGM
+375 PEPTIQWKFNGM
-387 PIDSRTFRGRIST
+387 PIDTPDTVWVFAGRTFRGRISA

-411 DSAVFQCEA
+411 DSAVYQCEA
-420 TNKHGTI
+420 SNKHGTI

-446 GENYATVVGYSAF
+446 GENYAAVVGYSAF
-459 LHCDIF
+459 LHCEIF
-465 ASPAADVRWTKDDSI
+465 ASPAADIRWTKDDSI
-480 GPLSTFRYEL
+480 EPLSTLRYEL
-490 TWLNRN
+490 NKN
-496 GTWKDP
+496 GTLEIKET
-502 KDPKKGRELHG
+502 KKEDSGS
-513 ILYLACW
+513 YACW

-582 ELPVNSTEG
+582 ELPVNSTES
-591 GRMILDRDT
+591 GRVILDRDT
-600 LFISSVLL
+600 LFISSVTQ
-608 EDQGVYTCVGSTSL
+608 EDQGVYMCVARTSL
-622 DSATAESRLIVLDV
+622 DSVMAESWLIVLDV

-655 SWRAGS
+655 SWKAGA

-686 LTRIPGDDTTALLSL
+686 LTRVLGNDTTALLSL
-701 APYVNY
+701 APYMNY
-707 QFRVVSVNAVGRSQP
+707 QFRVLSVNAVGKSQP
-722 SKPSLRYST
+722 SKPSLRYAT

-761 PVERNGPGL
+761 PMERNGPGL
-770 EYKVSWRQRGVRTD
+770 EYKVSWRQQGVEVD
-784 WNEETVK
+784 WNEEMVK
-791 KHSLTVRNTPTF
+791 KHSLTLRNTPTF

-821 PNVTI
+821 PNITI
-826 GYSGEDFPD
+826 GYSGEDVPD
-835 AAPSGVSVDVVNST
+835 AAPSGVSVDIVNST

-904 PGLDPFSEFRLTV
+904 PGLEPFSEFRLTV
-917 LAYNSRG
+917 LAYNSKG

-960 WGLPRKANGHLTG
+960 WGLPKKPNGHLTG

-979 IINETHEVG
+979 MINETHEIG
-988 PVSDVSV
+988 PLSDVSV

-1005 SGLSPSTKY
+1005 SGLSSSTKY
-1014 KFYVKACTA
+1014 KFYVKACTV

-1030 TEEGLTVA
+1030 TEEGLTMA
-1038 QGSKGTGRISDA
+1038 QGT
-1050 VKPTQKFHPIEALE
+1050 
-1064 PGTEYTVRLVTKNWV
+1064 
-1079 DNNSIFEDVIETRGR
+1079 
-1094 AYAGI
+1094 YAGI

-1175 SLNGDIKATE
+1175 SINGDIKATE

>member
-1 MEMLLSTKGI
+1 Q
-11 TICLFFFV
+11 LF
-19 LSLAAAIE
+19 L
-27 IPLSVSQLPTI
+27 
-38 TEQSHTQVA
+38 
-47 YPFDEDFTIKCEARG
+47 
-62 NPHPTFNWTKD
+62 FNWTKD

-84 IVTSNNSGTFVIQ
+84 IVATNNSGTFVIQ
-97 NRGIINNFQG
+97 NRGIITNFQG

-220 PMTLKVSRLKHA
+220 PMTLKVSRCK
-232 NDSGSPNAAVTKA
+232 S
-245 NFIKERKPKLLI
+245 ERKPRLLI

-285 PTPHLS
+285 PTPHLN
-291 WVKVTGN
+291 WVKITGN
-298 MPKDEPETENFGKI
+298 LPKDEPETENFGKI
-312 LKIDQVSAA
+312 LKIDHVTTA

-333 MGRAR
+333 MGRAK
-338 HEFHVHVEEP
+338 HEFHVHVEGP
-348 PQWLKKPEGGVYSV
+348 PQWIKKPEGGVYSV

-375 PEPSIQWKLNGM
+375 PEPTIQWKLNGM
-387 PIDSRTFRGRIST
+387 PIDSKAPDLWRISA

-411 DSAVFQCEA
+411 DSAVYQCEA
-420 TNKHGTI
+420 SNKHGII

-434 VLNIAPLILTSD
+434 VLSEYPSRPFMCMRKDLT
-446 GENYATVVGYSAF
+446 EV
-459 LHCDIF
+459 
-465 ASPAADVRWTKDDSI
+465 TKDDSI
-480 GPLSTFRYEL
+480 EPLSTLRYEL
-490 TWLNRN
+490 NKN
-496 GTWKDP
+496 GTLEIKET
-502 KDPKKGRELHG
+502 KKEDSGS
-513 ILYLACW
+513 YACW

-536 RDATKL
+536 RGNVPL
-542 VVTPKN
+542 INRKN
-548 PRVLKSHSIL
+548 FHI
-558 LKCQAEYDSHLKH
+558 
-571 SFKLSWRKDGD
+571 FSWRSLTSVCHMLILQIFLFLICMFLFS
-582 ELPVNSTEG
+582 LPRRV
-591 GRMILDRDT
+591 ILDRDT
-600 LFISSVLL
+600 LFISSVTQ
-608 EDQGVYTCVGSTSL
+608 EDQGVYMCMARTSL
-622 DSATAESRLIVLDV
+622 DSVTAESWLIVLDV

-655 SWRAGS
+655 SWKAGA

-686 LTRIPGDDTTALLSL
+686 LTRILGNDTTALLSL
-701 APYVNY
+701 APYMNY
-707 QFRVVSVNAVGRSQP
+707 QFRVLSVNAVGRSQP
-722 SKPSLRYST
+722 SKPSLRYAT

-761 PVERNGPGL
+761 PMERNGPGL
-770 EYKVSWRQRGVRTD
+770 EYKVSWRQQGVEAD
-784 WNEETVK
+784 WNEEMVK
-791 KHSLTVRNTPTF
+791 KHSLTLRNTPTF

-821 PNVTI
+821 PSITI
-826 GYSGEDFPD
+826 GYSGEDVPD
-835 AAPSGVSVDVVNST
+835 AAPSGVSVDIVNST
-849 LVKVFWFGIPRDRV
+849 LIKVFWFGIPRDRV

-904 PGLDPFSEFRLTV
+904 PGLEPFSEFRLTV
-917 LAYNSRG
+917 LAYNSKG

-960 WGLPRKANGHLTG
+960 WGLPKKPNGHLTG

-979 IINETHEVG
+979 MINETHEIG
-988 PVSDVSV
+988 PLSDVSV
-995 TNRSTLSWRL
+995 TNHSTLSWRL
-1005 SGLSPSTKY
+1005 SGLSSSTKY
-1014 KFYVKACTA
+1014 KFYVKACTV

-1030 TEEGLTVA
+1030 TEEGLTMA
-1038 QGSKGTGRISDA
+1038 QGSKLI
-1050 VKPTQKFHPIEALE
+1050 
-1064 PGTEYTVRLVTKNWV
+1064 
-1079 DNNSIFEDVIETRGR
+1079 

-1175 SLNGDIKATE
+1175 SINGDIKATE